1 MTNAPS
7 ILRSVTGY
15 PLRERQARCLPTR
28 SLKWGASRASY
39 DSGATAVEFAM
50 IAPVLLLTLMGIIEF
65 GFMWTADIVLKDA
78 TQDAARTGRT
88 GFVSE
93 NSTQDATV
101 RAIVRS
107 RASVIMDADKISIKS
122 LSYSGFDTLRKPE
135 PFVDANGND
144 VRDDGENFTDVNGN
158 GVWDEDQGL
167 SGYGGTSEVV
177 LYTVSYPWSFFT
189 PLIGDVVGTNGVVTL
204 TATAVVQNEPY

>member
-1 MTNAPS
+1 
-7 ILRSVTGY
+7 
-15 PLRERQARCLPTR
+15 
-28 SLKWGASRASY
+28 
-39 DSGATAVEFAM
+39 M

-93 NSTQDATV
+93 NATQDATV

-122 LSYSGFDTLRKPE
+122 LSYSGFDTLKKPE
-135 PFVDANGND
+135 PFVDANGTG

-158 GVWDEDQGL
+158 GIWDEDQGL

-189 PLIGDVVGTNGVVTL
+189 PLIGDVVEATNGVVTL